1 MSGRM
6 AETVTTTEASRGRE
20 RRRRSRDGMMA
31 GRASASWWSR
41 HGQFDFGRSVGEGT
55 FNLLS
60 FCTFF
65 FFFTVREEGPPVST
79 SACPKKGWRRENTGG
94 RQTTT
99 TPLGAIKRRKKQKRA
114 KKKKIVVAAVIN
126 HGRPFRSRNR
136 ADRSAGS
143 GSSSVYTVTERE
155 GPGSNAAGLGRGTK
169 PVPERVQGSWGL
181 EGTGGNPI
189 SCCMRRML
197 EKSHGRVPSRPH
209 SQRANDSQALLWT
222 SSPGFCRE
230 RALEMSQIGWS

>member
-1 MSGRM
+1 MKRGPLSAPARAQKKDG
-6 AETVTTTEASRGRE
+6 AERTRAGGKQLQHRWA
-20 RRRRSRDGMMA
+20 RS
-31 GRASASWWSR
+31 S
-41 HGQFDFGRSVGEGT
+41 
-55 FNLLS
+55 
-60 FCTFF
+60 
-65 FFFTVREEGPPVST
+65 EEKN
-79 SACPKKGWRRENTGG
+79 KKE
-94 RQTTT
+94 
-99 TPLGAIKRRKKQKRA
+99 QKR
-114 KKKKIVVAAVIN
+114 KKIVVAAVIN